1 MDQTRIATL
10 VADLQKRLDEKCRA
24 RYGRSMLVLDATHDQ
39 LDEASPLE
47 TRHGMFV
54 VGLSI
59 GVASLRE
66 DETRVGQLIERADD
80 AMYVAK
86 SAGRTSFLTVG

>member
-47 TRHGMFV
+47 TLLT
-54 VGLSI
+54 GLHLPAVRI
-59 GVASLRE
+59 GRSRATPRSHPAQARNHRGPRAR
-66 DETRVGQLIERADD
+66 DSGERP
-80 AMYVAK
+80 
-86 SAGRTSFLTVG
+86 